1 MACHEKANRSI
12 QCSVSNCAYH
22 CGGENYCT
30 RNEIQVGC
38 DQSTVGSCQE
48 TQCVSFQLGNP
59 SAKCGCE

>member
-1 MACHEKANRSI
+1 MNQTNPSI

-38 DQSTVGSCQE
+38 TAGSAQPTNCKE
-48 TQCVSFQLGNP
+48 TQCASFQAGMN
-59 SAKCGCE
+59 

>member
-30 RNEIQVGC
+30 RN
-38 DQSTVGSCQE
+38 
-48 TQCVSFQLGNP
+48 
-59 SAKCGCE
+59 